1 MLVKTKNSQVSSR
14 THGKYFNLIKMLFQ
28 INYEISKCSL
38 QIEVSSDVHDQ
49 DEENVK
55 VSNC

>member
-1 MLVKTKNSQVSSR
+1 MSSR

-28 INYEISKCSL
+28 INYENSKCSL
-38 QIEVSSDVHDQ
+38 QAEVSSDVHDP

-55 VSNC
+55 VSNF

>member
-1 MLVKTKNSQVSSR
+1 MSSR

-38 QIEVSSDVHDQ
+38 QIEVSSDVHDP